1 MKRSRYSR
9 TMDMSSEESVFDPK
23 HKAPLNNNQWSY
35 LRRHYRLTNRELQV
49 TKLVFQSYSNKDV
62 AKTLKI
68 KPGTVKTHLLNI
80 YRKAH
85 ATSKVAL
92 LLTFM
97 NAASK
102 SSVKPVVVSAIP
114 IVDIKKPVK
123 KRSASAKIHR
133 KSK

>member
-1 MKRSRYSR
+1 MGG
-9 TMDMSSEESVFDPK
+9 EESVFESK
-23 HKAPLNNNQWSY
+23 HNVLLNNNQWSY

-49 TKLVFQSYSNKDV
+49 GKLVCRSYSNKEI

-85 ATSKVAL
+85 VTSKVAL
-92 LLTFM
+92 LLTFA

-123 KRSASAKIHR
+123 KRSASAKIYR

>member
-1 MKRSRYSR
+1 MTRSRYSR
-9 TMDMSSEESVFDPK
+9 TKDIGGEGSVFESK
-23 HKAPLNNNQWSY
+23 HKVLLNNNQWSY

-49 TKLVFQSYSNKDV
+49 GKLVCRSYSNKEI

-85 ATSKVAL
+85 VTSKVAL
-92 LLTFM
+92 LLTFA